1 MTAHRSD
8 EDLTLW
14 LESGDQT
21 DDHVLGCEVCTARL
35 DQLTSLDEPL
45 LEAARSM
52 TKPPEGLV
60 ERIDAR
66 MTGRDQLIEAI
77 AAIGSLFSLGWRTID
92 TLWTNHE

>member
-1 MTAHRSD
+1 MTVHRSD
-8 EDLTLW
+8 ADLMLW
-14 LESGDQT
+14 LESGHRT
-21 DDHVLGCEVCTARL
+21 DDHILGCDVCTVRL
-35 DQLTSLDEPL
+35 EDLTSLDQSL

-66 MTGRDQLIEAI
+66 MRSRGQLFEAI
-77 AAIGSLFSLGWRTID
+77 AAVGGLFSLGWRTID